1 MYLFEQLIVYCIIT
15 ACWNVDSYLKKPCIY
30 AFSLHKL
37 ILNKRG
43 NLRDYCLKVS
53 FYKIWLLNW
62 WIYTACN
69 SHIKN
74 TSSMANFLMATEL
87 CMLLFGS
94 LLQLCKLLL
103 VLKCQISYWRN
114 IHITG
119 YFTMHCSKSTWPLSL
134 IITVISHSHCL
145 SELHN
150 GVITARK

>member
-1 MYLFEQLIVYCIIT
+1 MYLFEQLIVYCVIT

-30 AFSLHKL
+30 AFSLHKR
-37 ILNKRG
+37 ILNKHC

-53 FYKIWLLNW
+53 FHKIELLNR

-69 SHIKN
+69 LHIKN
-74 TSSMANFLMATEL
+74 TSSMANTLMASKL

-114 IHITG
+114 IPITQ
-119 YFTMHCSKSTWPLSL
+119 YLVMLCSKSTWPLSL
-134 IITVISHSHCL
+134 IITVISHSHCHR
-145 SELHN
+145 EWHN